1 MALNFNNLNSLWAS
15 VIVETLARLGL
26 KSAIICPGSRSTP
39 LTVALARHPD
49 IEAIP
54 ILDERSAGFWALGLA
69 KASGLPTV
77 LVCTSGTAGA
87 NFYPAVIE
95 ARYSYVPLMILTGD
109 RPPELRQCA
118 SGQTI
123 NQINLFGEFAQF
135 FSEMATPVASL
146 AMFQYARQTMVQA
159 WRSALFPQRGVVHL
173 NCPFRDPLPPNI
185 LDDSVNFL
193 RDKIYPVTFFQNIT
207 VPIPSQ
213 LVPSHLPIDQWQ
225 GKKGI
230 IIAGVD
236 QPDNP
241 ESYTQ
246 AIGIL
251 SKTLGYP
258 VLAEALSPLRNFADF
273 ELITTYDF
281 ILRNAEKAQAL
292 LPEVVIQIGSLPTSK
307 TLRAWLQKH
316 QIPTWVISPNP
327 DNLDPLHRPTQ
338 ILSTSIERVSQI
350 LLNSEKTQTDYAQ
363 KWQFYQQQTAMAIAE
378 AFRDEPNFV
387 EAKVARLLSQYLP
400 KQSSI
405 FFANSMTVRYA
416 EFFWQQNERQIQPY
430 FNRGA
435 NGIDGTLSTAIA
447 LAHSNDKP
455 CVLLTGDLALLHDTN
470 GFLTISQCR
479 GSLTIIVVN
488 NNGGGI
494 FNMLQIATVDDVF
507 EDYFVTPQTPS
518 LEKIAA
524 TYRVTYK
531 VITDETDFVS
541 VVSNLPK
548 QGIQLIEIPGDRQRD
563 TQWLKSLF
571 QSFQTAES

>member
-15 VIVETLARLGL
+15 VMVETLAQLGL

-54 ILDERSAGFWALGLA
+54 VLDERSAGFWALGLA
-69 KASGLPTV
+69 KASGIPTV

-95 ARYSYVPLMILTGD
+95 ARYSHVPLIVLTGD
-109 RPPELRQCA
+109 RPPELRQCS

-135 FSEMATPVASL
+135 FSEMATPVARL
-146 AMFQYARQTMVQA
+146 EMLQYARQTMVQA
-159 WRSALFPQRGVVHL
+159 WRKSLFPQCGVAHL

-185 LDDSVNFL
+185 LDNSVDFL
-193 RDKIYPVTFFQNIT
+193 RNQIDPVLFFQNIT
-207 VPIPSQ
+207 SPTPSQ
-213 LVPSHLPIDQWQ
+213 LLSLHLPVEQWE

-241 ESYTQ
+241 KNYTA
-246 AIGIL
+246 AIATL
-251 SKTLGYP
+251 SQTLGYP

-281 ILRNAEKAQAL
+281 ILRNSDSAEAL
-292 LPEVVIQIGSLPTSK
+292 LPEVVIQIGALPTSK
-307 TLRAWLQKH
+307 TLRAWLQKD
-316 QIPTWVISPNP
+316 QIPTWVISPNS
-327 DNLDPLHRPTQ
+327 DNLDPLHRPTHT
-338 ILSTSIERVSQI
+338 LSTSIEQISQV
-350 LLNSEKTQTDYAQ
+350 LSNNQKSHSDYAQ
-363 KWQFYQQQTAMAIAE
+363 KWQFYQQQTLVAIAKS
-378 AFRDEPNFV
+378 FRTEPNFI
-387 EAKVARLLSQYLP
+387 EAKVAWLLSQYLP
-400 KQSSI
+400 EKSSI

-416 EFFWQQNERQIQPY
+416 EFFWQQNKRQIQPY

-447 LAHSNDKP
+447 LAHSNNDRP

-470 GFLTISQCR
+470 GFLTVSQCS

-494 FNMLQIATVDDVF
+494 FEMLPIATVDDVF
-507 EDYFVTPQTPS
+507 EEYFVTPQLPS
-518 LEKIAA
+518 LEKLAA
-524 TYRVTYK
+524 TYAINYQK
-531 VITDETDFVS
+531 ITDESALVS
-541 VVSNLPK
+541 VLSNLPK
-548 QGIQLIEIPGDRQRD
+548 QGMQLIEILGDRQRD
-563 TQWLKSLF
+563 TQWLKALF
-571 QSFQTAES
+571 QIFQ